1 MLRGVIINAQSLS
14 ERLEIF
20 SMRCVL
26 CGKASLK
33 QVMIEEKMWLAISC
47 LMKWIDW
54 DDLGMEAEKIE
65 E

>member
-47 LMKWIDW
+47 LMK
-54 DDLGMEAEKIE
+54 
-65 E
+65 